1 LKHGG
6 KWWAFFLVGLGFIF
20 FIEVLLR
27 SVFPAYRRP
36 VSGRLIAGAV
46 LIIIG
51 TVRIIGFP
59 IMWPLILVA
68 IGLVIAIYG
77 LLRAISSKL

>member
-1 LKHGG
+1 V
-6 KWWAFFLVGLGFIF
+6 W
-20 FIEVLLR
+20 
-27 SVFPAYRRP
+27 
-36 VSGRLIAGAV
+36 
-46 LIIIG
+46 
-51 TVRIIGFP
+51 IIGFP